1 MDNDKISDY
10 SWKVHRSLL
19 RRDLVAGVSRLT
31 FAIIISLTVY
41 MVFGVRQYWFVAVS
55 VVIYLVVRALTK
67 SDEYLVE
74 IILDALLLPDD
85 LYP

>member
-1 MDNDKISDY
+1 VDNEKISDY

-31 FAIIISLTVY
+31 FAIIIALTVY
-41 MVFGVRQYWFVAVS
+41 MVFGVRQYWFIGVAAI
-55 VVIYLVVRALTK
+55 IYLVVRALTK

-74 IILDALLLPDD
+74 IILDVLLLLDD

>member
-1 MDNDKISDY
+1 MDNEKISDY

-19 RRDLVAGVSRLT
+19 RRDLVAGVSRIT
-31 FAIIISLTVY
+31 FAIIILLTVY

-55 VVIYLVVRALTK
+55 IVIYLVVRALTK

>member
-1 MDNDKISDY
+1 MNKERVTDY

-19 RRDLVAGVSRLT
+19 RRDLVAGVSRMTL
-31 FAIIISLTVY
+31 AIIIALTVY
-41 MVFGVRQYWFVAVS
+41 MVFGVRQYWFIAVAIVLF
-55 VVIYLVVRALTK
+55 LVVRALTK

-74 IILDALLLPDD
+74 IILDALMLPDD

>member
-1 MDNDKISDY
+1 MDNEKVTDY

-19 RRDLVAGVSRLT
+19 RRDLVAGVSRIT
-31 FAIIISLTVY
+31 FAIIIALTVY
-41 MVFGVRQYWFVAVS
+41 MVLGVRQYWFVAVT

>member
-1 MDNDKISDY
+1 MENSKVSDY

-19 RRDLVAGVSRLT
+19 RRDLVAGVSRLA
-31 FAIIISLTVY
+31 FAIIIVATVY
-41 MVFGVRQYWFVAVS
+41 MVFGVRQYWFVVVS
-55 VVIYLVVRALTK
+55 AVIYLVVRALTK

>member
-1 MDNDKISDY
+1 MDNEKISDY

-55 VVIYLVVRALTK
+55 IVIYLVVRALTK

>member
-1 MDNDKISDY
+1 MEGEKISDY

-19 RRDLVAGVSRLT
+19 RRDLVAGVSRIT

-55 VVIYLVVRALTK
+55 TVIYLVVRALTK

>member
-1 MDNDKISDY
+1 VESEKVSDY
-10 SWKVHRSLL
+10 TWKVHRSLL
-19 RRDLVAGVSRLT
+19 RRDLVAGVSRMT
-31 FAIIISLTVY
+31 FAIIIALTVY
-41 MVFGVRQYWFVAVS
+41 MVFGVRQYWFIAVS
-55 VVIYLVVRALTK
+55 VVLYLVVRALTK

>member
-1 MDNDKISDY
+1 MDNEKITDY

-31 FAIIISLTVY
+31 FAVIISLTIY

-55 VVIYLVVRALTK
+55 AVIYLVVRALTK